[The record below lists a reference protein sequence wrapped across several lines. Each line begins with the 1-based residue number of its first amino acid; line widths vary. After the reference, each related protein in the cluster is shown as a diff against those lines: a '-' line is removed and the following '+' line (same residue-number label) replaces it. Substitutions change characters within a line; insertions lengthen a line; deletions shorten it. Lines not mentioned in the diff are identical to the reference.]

1 MLDKSNRRLLL
12 SFLPI
17 VLIIAFPLAMRKPAE
32 AIDTEA
38 DQLVIVSP
46 HNESIRYEFEQ
57 AFRKFYHEKTGRKVS
72 IDWRA
77 TGGTSDIVRYIN
89 SAFTSNFKV
98 YWTKELNQPWSDEVA
113 AAFMNRKMK
122 PADHPARKAFLES
135 NLGIDIDIFFG
146 GGQYDFNKQA
156 QMGTIVPSGFRARH
170 PELFEGADPVLVE
183 KRGGEI
189 WYDKNDCYYGACFS
203 SFGICVN
210 RDRVEKLGLDPD
222 TFFTKWSALGDTRL
236 LNAIAVADPS
246 KSGSINK
253 CFEMLVQR
261 EMLDTMDA
269 LQPKLDSGAV
279 SKQDALN
286 RGWQN
291 AMTLIKRI
299 GGNSLY
305 MTFSASKIPV
315 DCASAQI
322 AAGMCID
329 FYGRS
334 QAEWEENHVGRKTM
348 MYTTPVASSSVS
360 CDPIGIFR
368 GAPHR
373 ERAELF
379 MDFVMSKEGQQLW
392 NNRLGSKGGPIKYS
406 LNRLP
411 VRHDLYTD
419 EYRKNMTAPEAAP
432 FELANAFTYHGEW
445 TGPFFDLLRNTIK
458 VMVIDCEEELK
469 EAWNAIVKN
478 GGPEKCPQ
486 AMQFFEA
493 MPYDHAHASEA
504 AALLYTPETQ
514 TKTLREWGDFFRKNY
529 RQAAKLAAQPI
540 NN

>member
-1 MLDKSNRRLLL
+1 MLDKNNRRLLL

-38 DQLVIVSP
+38 DQIVVVSP

-57 AFRKFYHEKTGRKVS
+57 AFRKYYHQKTGRKVS

-98 YWTKELNQPWSDEVA
+98 YWTHELKQQWSDEVA
-113 AAFMNRKMK
+113 SAFLNRKLK
-122 PADHPARKAFLES
+122 PEDHPARKAFLDS
-135 NLGIDIDIFFG
+135 NLGIGIDIFFG
-146 GGQYDFNKQA
+146 GGHYDFAKQT
-156 QMGTIVPSGFRARH
+156 QMGTLVPSGFRARH
-170 PELFEGADPVLVE
+170 PELFEGDSPVLVQAL
-183 KRGGEI
+183 GGET
-189 WYDKNDCYYGACFS
+189 WYDKNDCFYGACFS
-203 SFGICVN
+203 SFGICAN
-210 RDRVEKLGLDPD
+210 IDRAQKLGLDPES
-222 TFFTKWSALGDTRL
+222 FFTKWSALGDPRL
-236 LNAIAVADPS
+236 LNAIAVADPT

-261 EMLDTMDA
+261 EMLDTLLECKA
-269 LQPKLDSGAV
+269 KPTTANLTQ
-279 SKQDALN
+279 QEILN
-286 RGWQN
+286 LGWQN
-291 AMTLIKRI
+291 AMTLIKKI
-299 GGNSLY
+299 GGNSRY

-348 MYTTPVASSSVS
+348 FYTTPAASSSVS

-368 GAPHR
+368 GAPNR

-379 MDFVMSKEGQQLW
+379 LDFVMSVEGQLLW
-392 NNRLGSKGGPIKYS
+392 NNRLGSPNGPVKYS

-411 VRHDLYTD
+411 VRRDLYTD

-432 FELANAFTYHGEW
+432 FELAHAFTYHGEW
-445 TGPFFDLLRNTIK
+445 TGPYFDLLRNTIR
-458 VMVIDCEEELK
+458 VMVIDCENELK
-469 EAWNAIVKN
+469 EAWTAIVTH
-478 GGPEKCPQ
+478 GGPENCPD
-486 AMQFFEA
+486 AMEQFRA
-493 MPYDHAHASEA
+493 LPYDHAHAGEA
-504 AALLYTPETQ
+504 AALLYSPETQ
-514 TKTLREWGDFFRKNY
+514 TKTLREWGDFFRSHY
-529 RQAAKLAAQPI
+529 RQAAELAARR
-540 NN
+540 

>member
-1 MLDKSNRRLLL
+1 MLEKTNRRLLL

-57 AFRKFYHEKTGRKVS
+57 AFRRFYHKKTGRKVS

-89 SAFTSNFKV
+89 SAFTSNFKL
-98 YWTKELNQPWSDEVA
+98 YWTHDLKQQWSDEVA
-113 AAFMNRKMK
+113 TAFLNRKLK
-122 PADHPARKAFLES
+122 PEDHPARKAFLES

-146 GGQYDFNKQA
+146 GGQYDLAKQA
-156 QMGTIVPSGFRARH
+156 QMGTLVPSGFRARH
-170 PELFEGADPVLVE
+170 PELFEGNPPILIQAL
-183 KRGGEI
+183 GGET

-210 RDRVEKLGLDPD
+210 IDRAEKLGLSPEA
-222 TFFTKWSALGDTRL
+222 FFNKWSALGDARL

-261 EMLDTMDA
+261 EMLDTMLK
-269 LQPKLDSGAV
+269 LQPQLDANAITN
-279 SKQDALN
+279 QEALN
-286 RGWQN
+286 QGWQN
-291 AMTLIKRI
+291 AMTLIKQI
-299 GGNSLY
+299 GGNSRY

-315 DCASAQI
+315 DCASGQI

-334 QAEWEENHVGRKTM
+334 QAEWEEKHVGRKTM
-348 MYTTPVASSSVS
+348 FYTTPVASSTVS

-368 GAPHR
+368 GAPNR
-373 ERAELF
+373 QRAELF
-379 MDFVMSKEGQQLW
+379 MDFVMSLEGQLLW
-392 NNRLGSKGGPIKYS
+392 NNKLGSENGPLKYS

-432 FELANAFTYHGEW
+432 FELAHAFTYHGEW
-445 TGPFFDLLRNTIK
+445 TGPYFDLLRNTIR
-458 VMVIDCEEELK
+458 VMVIDCEKELK
-469 EAWNAIVKN
+469 EAWNAIVQN
-478 GGPEKCPQ
+478 GGPENCL
-486 AMQFFEA
+486 EA
-493 MPYDHAHASEA
+493 MEHFRALPYDHAHASEA
-504 AALLYTPETQ
+504 ASLLYKPETQ
-514 TKTLREWGDFFRKNY
+514 TKTLREWGDFFRSHYKT
-529 RQAAKLAAQPI
+529 AATLATQTK
-540 NN
+540 